1 MSVNDPTDLRGQEL
15 TEAERKAKEKLARQN
30 EESDW
35 KWLMSKPRGRRIV
48 WQLLEQAGVFRSSF
62 DPNNAKMAF
71 NEGNRNYGLRTLMQI
86 QALCPELYPVMVREN
101 TNVRTSDDGNGDKS
115 N

>member
-101 TNVRTSDDGNGDKS
+101 TNVSRNDDGNGT
-115 N
+115 NPN